1 MTIRSKIWLLSI
13 IPILALLYFISVEIG
28 EAIKTENG
36 LKEVYDRILEAEKFS
51 DIIHELQ
58 KERGLSSGFLTS
70 KGKKFR
76 DDLLVQRAETDRKIK
91 DLYFLV
97 RETGSGSK
105 VMSLRSELD
114 LKRNRISSLGINALE
129 AQEYY
134 TGTIA
139 ALINEVSKIALMA
152 KTSET
157 KNAIML
163 HSYLLY
169 AKEFL
174 GQIRATLNAVFAAG
188 QFDGFSMRKLASIK
202 GAHDT
207 NTERFLQDAPP
218 DVKRFYTDKFQS
230 SNVQATM
237 DMIDIAFAKFKTGSF
252 GIDPGVWFKSATASI
267 NALKEVEDYCMGQI
281 KKNTAQHIRETRQY
295 IYAQVVM
302 LGAILIS
309 VITTAMV
316 IGKTII
322 DRLHAL
328 LSSITNTMNT
338 GDFAQYHAMSSKDEI
353 GIVSKAFNDLLKTT
367 NQLIIEKEQL
377 AETDPL
383 TKIYNRLKFDNIF
396 TSEIMKVQRYGTPLS
411 LIMFDIDDFKQI
423 NDTYG
428 HNVGDN
434 VLIEITKIVSNNIR
448 TTDIFARWGGEEFV
462 ILTPNTDME
471 HARELSERLRA
482 AIEDSIFKKAFTVT
496 CSFGVAEFREDD
508 TTDTLS
514 KRADDALY
522 EAKKSGKNRVCIG

>member
-13 IPILALLYFISVEIG
+13 VPILALLYFISVEIG

-157 KNAIML
+157 KNALML

-188 QFDGFSMRKLASIK
+188 QFDGFSIRKLASIK
-202 GAHDT
+202 GSYDT

-218 DVKRFYTDKFQS
+218 DIKRFYTDRFQS

-252 GIDPGVWFKSATASI
+252 GIDPVCGL
-267 NALKEVEDYCMGQI
+267 NQQL
-281 KKNTAQHIRETRQY
+281 
-295 IYAQVVM
+295 
-302 LGAILIS
+302 L
-309 VITTAMV
+309 
-316 IGKTII
+316 
-322 DRLHAL
+322 RLTH
-328 LSSITNTMNT
+328 
-338 GDFAQYHAMSSKDEI
+338 
-353 GIVSKAFNDLLKTT
+353 
-367 NQLIIEKEQL
+367 
-377 AETDPL
+377 
-383 TKIYNRLKFDNIF
+383 
-396 TSEIMKVQRYGTPLS
+396 
-411 LIMFDIDDFKQI
+411 
-423 NDTYG
+423 
-428 HNVGDN
+428 
-434 VLIEITKIVSNNIR
+434 
-448 TTDIFARWGGEEFV
+448 
-462 ILTPNTDME
+462 
-471 HARELSERLRA
+471 
-482 AIEDSIFKKAFTVT
+482 
-496 CSFGVAEFREDD
+496 
-508 TTDTLS
+508 
-514 KRADDALY
+514 
-522 EAKKSGKNRVCIG
+522 